1 MTRRKDKLPD
11 SGLLFV
17 PAGEYDALPPTEY
30 ILQAVLAAN
39 SVGMFSGASGAGKTF
54 AALYTQVAVASGR
67 SIFGLAVDKRNCL
80 YVGLEGETAIKAR
93 IAACCDQLSLEASPL
108 HYALGQFNLA
118 DEEDVA
124 GLIDYMLKHRI
135 GYVVIDTLSLAI
147 AGLDEI
153 SGQAMTMVMEALH
166 RIKRETGAC
175 VMAVAHLGKNPK
187 AGVRGHSSQHGNADT
202 VLEVVVHNIE
212 RVSDGRGRLR
222 EIEHPVT
229 LATPR
234 SVVVRKQ
241 RDGEGGRRLR
251 FTLALRDTCFSDA
264 RGAPMRSPAV
274 CEHEA
279 FTDHGP
285 EEEEAARL
293 PSGIDALALE
303 TLEALKRRGRRLE
316 LTMTRDDLR
325 DALKREGWRSDVSGP
340 TWRKAFG
347 RLVERLE
354 ETGLWGAVIQ

>member
-1 MTRRKDKLPD
+1 MTRAKDTLPE
-11 SGLLFV
+11 SGLLFI
-17 PAGEYDALPPTEY
+17 PAGEYDSLPPTVY
-30 ILQAVLAAN
+30 IMEDVLPDN
-39 SVGMFSGASGAGKTF
+39 SVGMFSGSSGAGKTF
-54 AALYTQVAVASGR
+54 AAIYTQVAIASGR
-67 SIFGLAVDKRNCL
+67 SIFGLAIEQRNCL

-93 IAACCDQLSLEASPL
+93 IAACCDQLSLDASPL

-124 GLIDYMLKHRI
+124 GLIAYMRKHRI

-202 VLEVVVHNIE
+202 VLEVVVHNVE
-212 RVSDGRGRLR
+212 KVSDGRKTR

-234 SVVVRKQ
+234 SIVVRKQ
-241 RDGEGGRRLR
+241 RDGEGGKRLR
-251 FTLALRDTCFSDA
+251 FTLALRDTPFNDA
-264 RGAPMRSPAV
+264 RGNPMRSPAV

-293 PSGIDALALE
+293 PSGVDTLALE
-303 TLEALKRRGRRLE
+303 TLEALKWRERRLDTP
-316 LTMTRDDLR
+316 LTRDTLR
-325 DALKREGWRSDVSGP
+325 DELRRKGWRSDVEGP
-340 TWRKAFG
+340 TWRQAFG
-347 RLVERLE
+347 RLFNKLKES
-354 ETGLWGAVIQ
+354 GLWGATIQ